1 MWKSAGLVSILV
13 TVMMIGGTESI
24 TDRRIILQDGYSI
37 HELPPNSGEPLLVN
51 FSVNLRNILGVNE
64 KDQYISLETSL
75 RMYWR
80 DARVKVDDSLLA
92 ADKEYVTL
100 NPKVMLLQLLLLL
113 PLGLFIF
120 TTCIQLSNF
129 QVTDSFWIP
138 DIFLDRARIVRT
150 PTLHLKPASIRV
162 YRDSRIR
169 WICNAGAMLLHE
181 CQVANKSDHSVLA
194 V

>member
-1 MWKSAGLVSILV
+1 MRNKFATSWKMWKSAWLVCILA
-13 TVMMIGGTESI
+13 TNMIGGTESI
-24 TDRRIILQDGYSI
+24 TDKRIILQDGYSI

-80 DARVKVDDSLLA
+80 DSRVKVDDSLLA

-100 NPKVMLLQLLLLL
+100 NPKVTLIQLLL
-113 PLGLFIF
+113 PLGSF
-120 TTCIQLSNF
+120 TTYIQLSKF

-169 WICNAGAMLLHE
+169 WIMN
-181 CQVANKSDHSVLA
+181 
-194 V
+194 

>member
-100 NPKVMLLQLLLLL
+100 NPKVMLLQLLLHECTTTRLIYIYHLHPIIKFSGDRQLL
-113 PLGLFIF
+113 
-120 TTCIQLSNF
+120 
-129 QVTDSFWIP
+129 
-138 DIFLDRARIVRT
+138 
-150 PTLHLKPASIRV
+150 
-162 YRDSRIR
+162 DSRHLPR
-169 WICNAGAMLLHE
+169 PR
-181 CQVANKSDHSVLA
+181 
-194 V
+194 